1 MKRRSILGKMLL
13 GAALITMTLG
23 ATSCKDN
30 KETDPTEVAEEQNEA
45 KFEDT
50 NEAKEDDAEYF
61 VFAADVNRK
70 EIELAKLAQQKSTNA
85 EVRAFAEIL
94 FNDHTKA
101 MADLEKNAQLKNI
114 SLPTALSEDGKKA
127 YDKLSKEKTEDFDKK
142 YVDMMV
148 DGHEEAIKKMEKAS
162 EEANDEE
169 IRMWAADMLPT
180 LKTHH
185 NEAVR
190 LQDLIKEMK

>member
-1 MKRRSILGKMLL
+1 MKRKSILGKMLL

-30 KETDPTEVAEEQNEA
+30 KETDPAEVAEEQNEA

-50 NEAKEDDAEYF
+50 NEAKEEDAEYF
-61 VFAADVNRK
+61 VFAAEVNMK
-70 EIELAKLAQQKSTNA
+70 EIELAKLAQQKSKNA
-85 EVRAFAEIL
+85 EVRAFAETL

-101 MADLEKNAQLKNI
+101 MEDLKKNAELKNI
-114 SLPTALSEDGKKA
+114 SLPTALSEDGKEA

-142 YVDMMV
+142 YVDMIV

>member
-1 MKRRSILGKMLL
+1 MKRKSILGKMLL

-30 KETDPTEVAEEQNEA
+30 KETDPAEVAEEQNEA

-50 NEAKEDDAEYF
+50 NEAKEEDAEYF
-61 VFAADVNRK
+61 VFAAEVNMK
-70 EIELAKLAQQKSTNA
+70 EIELAKLAQQKSKNA
-85 EVRAFAEIL
+85 EVRAFAETL

-101 MADLEKNAQLKNI
+101 MEDLKKNAELKNI
-114 SLPTALSEDGKKA
+114 SLPTALSEDGKEA

>member
-13 GAALITMTLG
+13 SAALITITLG

-101 MADLEKNAQLKNI
+101 MADLEKNAELKNI

>member
-13 GAALITMTLG
+13 SAAVITMTLG

-101 MADLEKNAQLKNI
+101 MADLEKNAELKNI

>member
-1 MKRRSILGKMLL
+1 MKRKSILGKMLL

-30 KETDPTEVAEEQNEA
+30 KETDPAEVAEEQNEA

-50 NEAKEDDAEYF
+50 NEAKEEDAEYF

-114 SLPTALSEDGKKA
+114 SLPTALSEDGKEA

-148 DGHEEAIKKMEKAS
+148 DGHEKAIKKMEKAS

>member
-1 MKRRSILGKMLL
+1 MKRKSILGKMLL
-13 GAALITMTLG
+13 GAALITMTLE

-50 NEAKEDDAEYF
+50 NEAKEEDAEYF
-61 VFAADVNRK
+61 VYAADLNMK

-101 MADLEKNAQLKNI
+101 MEDLKKNAELKNI
-114 SLPTALSEDGKKA
+114 SLPTALSEDGKEA
-127 YDKLSKEKTEDFDKK
+127 YDKLSEEKTEDFDKK

-148 DGHEEAIKKMEKAS
+148 DGHEEAVKKMEKAS

-169 IRMWAADMLPT
+169 IKMWAADMLPT